1 MQWRMNLFL
10 PAICRMVHAQAA
22 ELFKSQDDKLCQA
35 GLWGEEGFAVWFEI
49 SISGIESWYEIRF
62 ESIREYAQAMSLHM
76 GAATDARAG
85 VIALVDTLWHLY
97 GIEQFLVQKVGCSP
111 SNCQPNLY
119 SFATAEHLVA
129 TYYCTYILSR
139 ASGHTHTHA
148 CILQYHF
155 YVVVA
160 TRQVLVKEF
169 MALP

>member
-1 MQWRMNLFL
+1 
-10 PAICRMVHAQAA
+10 
-22 ELFKSQDDKLCQA
+22 
-35 GLWGEEGFAVWFEI
+35 
-49 SISGIESWYEIRF
+49 
-62 ESIREYAQAMSLHM
+62 MSLHM